1 VSQVLQS
8 VLLAESLLQQDDLS
22 LLSQVAQSFLAGQV
36 HEASVR
42 VAVATTRAMMFFI
55 GWGVKKKG

>member
-1 VSQVLQS
+1 LLSQVLQS
-8 VLLAESLLQQDDLS
+8 EALLQQDDLS
-22 LLSQVAQSFLAGQV
+22 LLSQVAQSFFAGQV